1 MTSGAIWR
9 RIDLHLHSPGVAT
22 FALPSGF
29 DIQND
34 QGRLIDEYVDQ
45 LVAQEIR
52 VGAITDYNG
61 VREEWYTPLSEHAAS
76 KGIVLLPG
84 AELSFNH
91 GKYGLH
97 VLAVFEMGTPPSSI
111 NSFILSLDQ
120 DPGTPLLNEDRTHR
134 DITCTTNPVDGLT
147 RLREKFDC
155 LLIPPHPNQTNG
167 FCKSLQ
173 PKDAAQFLSDLRPD
187 ALEHCPAGDLQ
198 RMRSTGVLDTALLER
213 LAIVEFSD
221 PKKVEDIG
229 TKESPSGPRETYL
242 RLSASD
248 LGALRL
254 ALHDPTTRVSVP
266 RPKPPT
272 HPRIRSISFD
282 GAGFLGSMNVD
293 WNEYLNVIIG
303 GRGAGKSAVIEGLRY
318 ALDLRVFDAGEHR
331 AGLVRHALGSGG
343 KVSVVVERLVGESTR
358 KRYRIERIFG
368 EAPRVYEDDT
378 GRLTEIAPSEVFG
391 PQAAPT
397 VLGQREI
404 YEVSRS
410 SEYRIRLLDE
420 LIGEEA
426 KRRAGEVAEAIEL
439 LRANA
444 REIVEAREK
453 LGKREEYEQRLKSI
467 QHEMAVYEE
476 HGVAAKLRDSTSL
489 RVGETLIKSALTE
502 LQRSSEV
509 WRNLAAEVLSPLQA
523 VEDEL
528 KGADCKQKE
537 LLLEASAEIE
547 TLRGGFTARLDQG
560 EADFTSAM
568 KKIGAIQG
576 RWTEALRPLEA
587 ELNKIKQE
595 LQGGSLDP
603 DRLLALA
610 GEQAELNPRI
620 KELDRLEEALNAL
633 ELRRAE
639 LIETSRQKRH
649 EEHSLRRSRVEGIET
664 ALGER
669 LRLRVEFKG
678 QKDEYA
684 VQLAALLKGSR
695 VNEDAIQRLVSP
707 DAADGPSLAEA
718 IGEGSEEVARRYSLT
733 SAVADRLVNWFTG
746 DEVRMF
752 ELQVLSP
759 ADSLTVMLRID
770 GQDRPLDQLSGGQRA
785 TAILLLLFAL
795 KGRILILDQPE
806 DDLDNRFVY
815 EDIVAMLRVQK
826 GIGDESEG
834 RQIIAATHNANIP
847 VLGDAELV
855 LSLEARGDRAHVTG
869 RSSIDH
875 QETRELIKAVMEG
888 GEEAFQRRAEKYE
901 SR

>member
-1 MTSGAIWR
+1 MTSGANWR

-29 DIQND
+29 DIQKD
-34 QGRLIDEYVDQ
+34 QSRLIDEYVDQ
-45 LVAQEIR
+45 LVAQDIS
-52 VGAITDYNG
+52 VAAITDYNG
-61 VREEWYTPLSEHAAS
+61 VREEWYTPLSERAAS

-97 VLAVFEMGTPPSSI
+97 VLAVFEMGTSPTSI

-120 DPGTPLLNEDRTHR
+120 DPATPLVNEDRTHR
-134 DITCTTNPVDGLT
+134 DITCTTNPVDGLV

-173 PKDAAQFLSDLRPD
+173 PKDAAQFLKDLRPD
-187 ALEHCPAGDLQ
+187 ALEHCPADDLQ
-198 RMRSTGVLDTALLER
+198 RLRSTGVLDAALLDR

-221 PKKVEDIG
+221 PKKVDEIG
-229 TKESPSGPRETYL
+229 TKQSPSGPRETFL
-242 RLSASD
+242 RLSATD

-272 HPRIRSISFD
+272 HPRISSITFD

-303 GRGAGKSAVIEGLRY
+303 GRGAGKSAVIESLRY

-331 AGLVRHALGSGG
+331 TELVRHALGSGG
-343 KVSVVVERLVGESTR
+343 KVSVVVERMVGESTT
-358 KRYRIERIFG
+358 KQYRIERVFG
-368 EAPRVYEDDT
+368 EAPRVYENDT

-426 KRRAGEVAEAIEL
+426 KKRASGVADAIAL
-439 LRANA
+439 LRTNA
-444 REIVEAREK
+444 RGIIEAREK
-453 LGKREEYEQRLKSI
+453 LGKREEYQQRLKSI
-467 QHEMAVYEE
+467 QYEMAVYEE

-502 LQRSSEV
+502 LQRSREMWSSIAE
-509 WRNLAAEVLSPLQA
+509 EVLSPLQA

-528 KGADCKQKE
+528 EVADCKQKE

-547 TLRGGFTARLDQG
+547 TLRMGLTARLDQG
-560 EADFTSAM
+560 EADIASAQA
-568 KKIGAIQG
+568 KVEAIMG

-610 GEQAELNPRI
+610 GEQAELSPKI
-620 KELDRLEEALNAL
+620 KELDRLEETLKSL
-633 ELRRAE
+633 ELRRTD
-639 LIETSRQKRH
+639 LIEALRQKRH
-649 EEHSLRRSRVEGIET
+649 QEHSLRRNRVEGIEE
-664 ALGER
+664 ALGGR

-684 VQLAALLKGSR
+684 AQLAGLLKGSR

-707 DAADGPSLAEA
+707 DAADGPSLADA
-718 IGEGSEEVARRYSLT
+718 IGGGSEEVARLYSLT
-733 SAVADRLVNWFTG
+733 PAIADRVVNWFTG

-752 ELQVLSP
+752 ELQVLNP
-759 ADSLTVMLRID
+759 TDSLTVMLRID
-770 GQDRPLDQLSGGQRA
+770 GQDRPLNQLSGGQRA

-795 KGRILILDQPE
+795 RGRILILDQPE

-855 LSLEARGDRAHVTG
+855 LSLEARGNRAHVT
-869 RSSIDH
+869 SNNSIDH
-875 QETRELIKAVMEG
+875 RGTRDFIKAVMEG